1 MNKSFLSKNI
11 HIKFGILFKYQN
23 WINSANPR
31 NHSYFFQ
38 INIEPL
44 YISVTSSHVIVASRD
59 AFYVWHFRTAQS
71 WTTLRLDSSNKTPAQ
86 NANSKS
92 SERLYHVDDAPGG
105 MYSFFPVKFFTKPKI
120 CSKNLN
126 SPPFSSGSLWP
137 Y

>member
-1 MNKSFLSKNI
+1 MRHLIFAPSEAPLSPILKNWTKSLTLHDSLAKVQSNFGWLAWKYFGLNYSNI
-11 HIKFGILFKYQN
+11 HD
-23 WINSANPR
+23 
-31 NHSYFFQ
+31 FFQ

-71 WTTLRLDSSNKTPAQ
+71 WTTLRLDSSNKNPAQ

-105 MYSFFPVKFFTKPKI
+105 MYSFFPVNFFT
-120 CSKNLN
+120 
-126 SPPFSSGSLWP
+126 
-137 Y
+137 